1 MIKKILFT
9 LIAVLLFGFSGFT
22 ACGKEEKSTGQF
34 YTLQEAYDNE
44 LLTVEKYAKYCIS
57 IEQLNIACR

>member
-22 ACGKEEKSTGQF
+22 ACGKGGKRTGQVF
-34 YTLQEAYDNE
+34 SLREAYDNE
-44 LLTVEKYAKYCIS
+44 LLTVENLQS
-57 IEQLNIACR
+57 IAYQLNN